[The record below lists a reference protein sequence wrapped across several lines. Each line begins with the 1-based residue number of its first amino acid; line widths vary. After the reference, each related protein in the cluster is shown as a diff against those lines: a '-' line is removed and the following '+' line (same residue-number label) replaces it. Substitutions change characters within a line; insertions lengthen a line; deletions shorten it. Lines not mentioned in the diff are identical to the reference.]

1 MFCALGSVPCPVP
14 PVSPGKAEASGATK
28 GMGLAHGEEVELL
41 PQQIPEL
48 GNRLKEG
55 FPFEM

>member
-1 MFCALGSVPCPVP
+1 
-14 PVSPGKAEASGATK
+14 VSPGKAEASGATK